1 MWGLFVA
8 FCTRDG
14 SELIEFDDEGVLVE
28 VVEEIN
34 ELLILEGAVDHPHL
48 EAGMGKES
56 IAHRLVQGINRDEIV
71 ALPRNRF
78 PKGKAAPGKGS
89 RERGRIKPRRG

>member
-34 ELLILEGAVDHPHL
+34 ELLILEGAVDHSHL
-48 EAGMGKES
+48 EAVIGRVSVTASFRGS
-56 IAHRLVQGINRDEIV
+56 ITMR
-71 ALPRNRF
+71 
-78 PKGKAAPGKGS
+78 S
-89 RERGRIKPRRG
+89 